1 MQIHQHIKQIGVSPE
16 TKKIGVSPETKK
28 LLDEYQPESKED
40 KKVIEIIRDEIIEN
54 EHIDLYPAK
63 GHKNDVIVQEDNYG
77 EKKVIKKDFDNIE
90 ENLKNDTIIK
100 KTLIILL

>member
-1 MQIHQHIKQIGVSPE
+1 MQIHQHIKQ
-16 TKKIGVSPETKK
+16 IGVSPETKK